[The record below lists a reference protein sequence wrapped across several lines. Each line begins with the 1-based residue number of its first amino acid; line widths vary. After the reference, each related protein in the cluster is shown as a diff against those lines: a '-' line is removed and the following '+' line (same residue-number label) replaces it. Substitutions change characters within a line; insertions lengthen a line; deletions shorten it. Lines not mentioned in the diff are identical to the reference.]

1 MNMIEIKNVSKK
13 FKNETVLS
21 GVNLT
26 LEDNMIYGFVGRN
39 GSGKSVL
46 FKLICGYLKTDEG
59 DIIIKGR
66 KLDNNYDFPDKL
78 GALIENP
85 GFMWH
90 ESAYKNLKFLA
101 DINKRIGAEEVKEWI
116 RKVGL
121 NPESKKHV
129 GKYSLGMKQRLGIAQ
144 ALMEDPEIIVLDEPM
159 NSMDEVGVEEMRR
172 LIASMKKDNRVI
184 LIASHIK
191 EDIDILCDK
200 VYYMKNGKVVDE

>member
-200 VYYMKNGKVVDE
+200 VYYMKNGKVIDE